1 MLRINKN
8 TPVVDNDILAEDF
21 FQSAFEELE
30 KNLVDKLTKNIDAE
44 IVKNLSKRFAVSN
57 H

>member
-30 KNLVDKLTKNIDAE
+30 EKLVGQLTKNIDAE

>member
-21 FQSAFEELE
+21 FQSAFGELEEEL
-30 KNLVDKLTKNIDAE
+30 VGQLTKNIDAE
-44 IVKNLSKRFAVSN
+44 IVKRISKRFTLSN

>member
-8 TPVVDNDILAEDF
+8 TPVVDDDILAEDF
-21 FQSAFEELE
+21 FQSVFEELE
-30 KNLVDKLTKNIDAE
+30 EKLVGQLTKNIDAE

>member
-30 KNLVDKLTKNIDAE
+30 KNLADQLSKNIDAE
-44 IVKNLSKRFAVSN
+44 IVKRISKRFTVSN

>member
-30 KNLVDKLTKNIDAE
+30 KNLVDKLSKNIDAE
-44 IVKNLSKRFAVSN
+44 IVKNISKRFAVSN